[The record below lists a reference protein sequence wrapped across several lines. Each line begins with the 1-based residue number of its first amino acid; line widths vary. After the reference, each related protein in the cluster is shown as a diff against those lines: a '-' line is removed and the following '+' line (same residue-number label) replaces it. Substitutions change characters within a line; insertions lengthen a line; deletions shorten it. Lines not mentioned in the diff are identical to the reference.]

1 MPEYNNIQTCQ
12 IIENNNPISIFEN
25 YINFLKNI
33 GINNCTVFEDLIA
46 FELKF
51 EEDFP
56 FVYFMKDKELTKY

>member
-25 YINFLKNI
+25 YISFLKKI
-33 GINNCTVFEDLIA
+33 GINNRNIFEDLRA

-51 EEDFP
+51 EDDIYGTYKFE
-56 FVYFMKDKELTKY
+56 